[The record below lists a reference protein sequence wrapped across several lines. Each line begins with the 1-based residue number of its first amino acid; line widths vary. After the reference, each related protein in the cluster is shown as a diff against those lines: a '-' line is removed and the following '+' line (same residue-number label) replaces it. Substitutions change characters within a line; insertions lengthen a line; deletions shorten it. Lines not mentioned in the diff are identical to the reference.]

1 MLPKKK
7 RYWVWCTEQPLA
19 VEGKDGWAYGD
30 RVRNKIGT
38 LTKITHQFIRDE
50 NGKLARDT
58 NGKLVGM
65 KKLDKPIISF
75 KPKKRLPS
83 RVICPHCKKKFKPRI
98 RECHD
103 EGCWHVYVPAH
114 KKLV

>member
-7 RYWVWCTEQPLA
+7 RYWVWCTEKPLA
-19 VEGKDGWAYGD
+19 VKGENSLFLGK
-30 RVRNKIGT
+30 RVRNKIGKLEWT
-38 LTKITHQFIRDE
+38 TCKLARDE
-50 NGKLARDT
+50 NGKLARDE
-58 NGKLVGM
+58 NGKLVGLVNLNKSCVKFM
-65 KKLDKPIISF
+65 P
-75 KPKKRLPS
+75 RETLPS
-83 RVICPHCKKKFKPRI
+83 RVICPNCKKKFKPRI